1 MKELLLGLDLV
12 GTTVNYTFH
21 KVSRYQITIY
31 KYTQFCPVSWS
42 SQGQEKDR
50 ELQNLFVKT
59 FKRYVIVLEKMSGLA
74 WFKRVNWRLHA
85 KEREVI
91 RLKPKT
97 WSSLAV

>member
-59 FKRYVIVLEKMSGLA
+59 FIT
-74 WFKRVNWRLHA
+74 H
-85 KEREVI
+85 
-91 RLKPKT
+91 LKCRHEIYAMNRT
-97 WSSLAV
+97 LYSM